1 VNPIFIRYF
10 NKVTNEEDWEGRKLL
25 LEIGI
30 GLTIAFLI
38 YLLVNGIN
46 VLPIIIMVGFGYMLY
61 SLMDRSNLIKNS
73 SKIITS
79 DQGVT
84 FDNIG
89 GQEVA
94 KNELLE
100 ALNFIKNFDEAQKM
114 GIRPLRGIML
124 TGAPGTGKTLMAK
137 AATSYIDSVFVSA
150 SGSEFIEMYAGVGAQ
165 RVRQLFDGARAM
177 AKKASK
183 KHGVIFIDEIEVI
196 AGTRGRHTSHL
207 EYDQTLNQLL
217 VEMDGIS
224 STDEINLLVIAAT
237 NRPDII
243 DPALI
248 RPGRFDRIVNVDLPD
263 REGRLEILKLHTK
276 DKPIA
281 DNVDLEQIAK
291 ETFGFSGAHLEN
303 LCNEAAIF
311 AMRENN
317 KQISQKNFMEAI
329 DKVIMGEKL
338 NRKPTE
344 EERKRIAI
352 HESGH
357 AIVSEHFNP
366 NSVSTI
372 TITSRGQALGYIR
385 QTFDDDIY
393 LYTRQYLESQIAVS
407 LAGAAAEEIVLGD
420 SSTGASND
428 FEQAVKLAKK
438 MIYSGM
444 SELSVV
450 DKDSLP
456 SEKLH
461 KVISDI
467 LSTQKT
473 TVEKMIHEKKEIL
486 KSVVDYLMENEK
498 IDGYTFREL
507 LKKSQAA

>member
-1 VNPIFIRYF
+1 M
-10 NKVTNEEDWEGRKLL
+10 L
-25 LEIGI
+25 LEIGL
-30 GLTIAFLI
+30 GLGIASLI
-38 YLLVNGIN
+38 YLFINGIN
-46 VLPIIIMVGFGYMLY
+46 VLPVIILLGFAYMLY
-61 SLMDRSNLIKNS
+61 TMMEKSNLIKNP

-79 DQGVT
+79 DQGIT
-84 FDNIG
+84 FDQIG

-100 ALNFIKNFDEAQKM
+100 ALDFIKNFEEAKKM

-137 AATSYIDSVFVSA
+137 AATSYIDSIFVSA

-183 KHGVIFIDEIEVI
+183 KHGVIFIDEVEVI

-224 STDEINLLVIAAT
+224 SSDDVNILVIAAT

-243 DPALI
+243 DPALM
-248 RPGRFDRIVNVDLPD
+248 RPGRFDRIVKVDLPD

-276 DKPIA
+276 DKPVA
-281 DNVDLEQIAK
+281 DDVDLEQIAK

-311 AMRENN
+311 AMRANN
-317 KQISQKNFMEAI
+317 KQISQKNFIEAI

-344 EERKRIAI
+344 EERNRIAI

-357 AIVSEHFNP
+357 ALISEHFNP

-385 QTFDDDIY
+385 QTPEDDIY
-393 LYTRQYLESQIAVS
+393 LYTKPYLESQIAVS
-407 LAGAAAEEIVLGD
+407 LAGAAAEKILLGD

-428 FEQAVKLAKK
+428 FEQAVALAKR
-438 MIYSGM
+438 MIFSGM
-444 SELSVV
+444 SELGVV

-467 LSTQKT
+467 LSTQKLV
-473 TVEKMIHEKKEIL
+473 VEKMIEEKQDVL
-486 KSVVDYLMENEK
+486 KIIVDYLMENEK
-498 IDGYTFREL
+498 IDGQTFKEL

>member
-1 VNPIFIRYF
+1 MLF
-10 NKVTNEEDWEGRKLL
+10 
-25 LEIGI
+25 EIVI
-30 GLTIAFLI
+30 GVGIAFLV
-38 YLLVNGIN
+38 YLFINGIN
-46 VLPIIIMVGFGYMLY
+46 VLPVIIMLGFAYMLY
-61 SLMDRSNLIKNS
+61 GIMDKSNLIKNP

-79 DQGVT
+79 DQGIT
-84 FDNIG
+84 FDQIG

-100 ALNFIKNFDEAQKM
+100 ALNFIKNFDEAKKM

-137 AATSYIDSVFVSA
+137 AATSYIDSIFVSV

-165 RVRQLFDGARAM
+165 RVRQLFNGARTM
-177 AKKASK
+177 ARKASK
-183 KHGVIFIDEIEVI
+183 KHGVIFIDEIEVM

-224 STDEINLLVIAAT
+224 YSDDVNLLVIAAT

-243 DPALI
+243 DPALM
-248 RPGRFDRIVNVDLPD
+248 RPGRFDRIVKVDLPD

-276 DKPIA
+276 GKPLA
-281 DNVDLEQIAK
+281 NDVDLEQIAK

-311 AMRENN
+311 ALRVNS
-317 KQISQKNFMEAI
+317 KQISQKNFIEAI

-357 AIVSEHFNP
+357 ALISEHFNP

-385 QTFDDDIY
+385 QTPDDDIY
-393 LYTRQYLESQIAVS
+393 LYTKQYLESQIAVA
-407 LAGAAAEEIVLGD
+407 LAGAVAEEILLGD
-420 SSTGASND
+420 CSTGAASD
-428 FEQAVKLAKK
+428 LEQAVNLAKR
-438 MIYSGM
+438 MIFSGM

-456 SEKLH
+456 SGKLH
-461 KVISDI
+461 KAISDI
-467 LSTQKT
+467 LSTQKSI
-473 TVEKMIHEKKEIL
+473 VEKMIQEKQDVL
-486 KSVVDYLMENEK
+486 KTVVEHLMENEK
-498 IDGYTFREL
+498 VDGRNFREL

>member
-1 VNPIFIRYF
+1 M
-10 NKVTNEEDWEGRKLL
+10 L

-30 GLTIAFLI
+30 GLGIAILI
-38 YLLVNGIN
+38 YLFINGIN
-46 VLPIIIMVGFGYMLY
+46 VLPVIIMLGFAYMLY
-61 SLMDRSNLIKNS
+61 SIMGRSNLIKNP

-79 DQGVT
+79 DQGIT
-84 FDNIG
+84 FDHIG

-100 ALNFIKNFDEAQKM
+100 ALDFIKNFDEAKEM

-137 AATSYIDSVFVSA
+137 AATSYIDSIFVSA

-165 RVRQLFDGARAM
+165 RVRQLFDGARTLAR
-177 AKKASK
+177 KASK
-183 KHGVIFIDEIEVI
+183 RHGVIFIDEIEVI

-224 STDEINLLVIAAT
+224 SDDDVNLLVIAAT

-243 DPALI
+243 DTALM
-248 RPGRFDRIVNVDLPD
+248 RPGRFDRIVKVDLPD

-276 DKPIA
+276 DKPLA
-281 DNVDLEQIAK
+281 SNVNLEQIAK

-311 AMRENN
+311 AMRANN
-317 KQISQKNFMEAI
+317 KKISQKNFLEAI

-357 AIVSEHFNP
+357 ALISEHFNP

-385 QTFDDDIY
+385 QTPDDDIY
-393 LYTRQYLESQIAVS
+393 LYTKKYLESQIAVS
-407 LAGAAAEEIVLGD
+407 LAGAAAEKILLGD
-420 SSTGASND
+420 SSTGASSD
-428 FEQAVKLAKK
+428 FEQAVNLAKK

-467 LSTQKT
+467 LSSQKK
-473 TVEKMIHEKKEIL
+473 TVEKIIQEKQDLL
-486 KSVVDYLMENEK
+486 KLVVDYLIENEK
-498 IDGYTFREL
+498 IEGHTLREL
-507 LKKSQAA
+507 IKQSQVVA

>member
-1 VNPIFIRYF
+1 LF
-10 NKVTNEEDWEGRKLL
+10 
-25 LEIGI
+25 EISI
-30 GLTIAFLI
+30 GLGIALVV
-38 YLLVNGIN
+38 YLALNGVN
-46 VLPIIIMVGFGYMLY
+46 VLPVMIMMGFAYMIY
-61 SLMDRSNLIKNS
+61 NIMDRNNLIKS
-73 SKIITS
+73 PQKIIANS
-79 DQGVT
+79 QNIT
-84 FDNIG
+84 FDQIG

-94 KNELLE
+94 KNELIE
-100 ALNFIKNFDEAQKM
+100 ALNFIKNFDEARKM
-114 GIRPLRGIML
+114 GIRPLRGILL

-165 RVRQLFDGARAM
+165 RVRQLFETARTM

-196 AGTRGRHTSHL
+196 AGTRGRHSSHL

-224 STDEINLLVIAAT
+224 SSDDVNILVIAAT

-243 DPALI
+243 DPALL
-248 RPGRFDRIVNVDLPD
+248 RPGRFDRIVRVDLPD
-263 REGRLEILKLHTK
+263 KDGRLEILKLHTK
-276 DKPIA
+276 DKPLA

-311 AMRENN
+311 ALREN
-317 KQISQKNFMEAI
+317 KKHITQKNFLEAI

-338 NRKPTE
+338 NRKPSE
-344 EERKRIAI
+344 EERRRIAI

-357 AIVSEHFNP
+357 ALISEYFNP

-385 QTFDDDIY
+385 QIPDDDMY
-393 LYTRQYLESQIAVS
+393 LYTKQYLQSQIAIA
-407 LAGAAAEEIVLGD
+407 LAGAIAEEVVLGD
-420 SSTGASND
+420 SSTGASSD
-428 FEQAVKLAKK
+428 FEHATNLAKK
-438 MIYSGM
+438 IIFSGM
-444 SELSVV
+444 SELDIV

-456 SEKLH
+456 SEKLY

-467 LSTQKT
+467 LSEQKSAVKKLIKENLDLLTQ
-473 TVEKMIHEKKEIL
+473 
-486 KSVVDYLMENEK
+486 VVDYLMENER
-498 IDGYTFREL
+498 IDGEKFREL
-507 LKKSQAA
+507 IKSLQVA

>member
-1 VNPIFIRYF
+1 MGNRRRG
-10 NKVTNEEDWEGRKLL
+10 ELL
-25 LEIGI
+25 LEVGI
-30 GLTIAFLI
+30 GLGIAFLAF
-38 YLLVNGIN
+38 LLINGIN
-46 VLPIIIMVGFGYMLY
+46 VLPMIIMLGFAYMLY
-61 SLMDRSNLIKNS
+61 NILDKGNLMKNPA
-73 SKIITS
+73 KIISNTQ
-79 DQGVT
+79 DIT
-84 FDNIG
+84 FDKIG
-89 GQEVA
+89 GQDVA

-100 ALNFIKNFDEAQKM
+100 ALDFIKNFDEAKKM

-124 TGAPGTGKTLMAK
+124 VGAPGTGKTLMAK
-137 AATSYIDSVFVSA
+137 AATSYIDSIFVSA

-165 RVRQLFDGARAM
+165 RVRQLFEGARTM

-196 AGTRGRHTSHL
+196 AGTRGRNTSHL

-224 STDEINLLVIAAT
+224 SNDDINLLVIAAT

-243 DPALI
+243 DPALM
-248 RPGRFDRIVNVDLPD
+248 RPGRFDRIVKVDLPD
-263 REGRLEILKLHTK
+263 KDGRLEILKLHTK
-276 DKPIA
+276 DKPLDI
-281 DNVDLEQIAK
+281 DVDLEQIAK

-311 AMRENN
+311 AMREQN
-317 KQISQKNFMEAI
+317 KKISQKNFIEAI

-344 EERKRIAI
+344 DERKRIAI

-357 AIVSEHFNP
+357 ALISEYFNP

-385 QTFDDDIY
+385 QTPEDDIY
-393 LYTRQYLESQIAVS
+393 LYTKQYLESQIAVA
-407 LAGAAAEEIVLGD
+407 LAGAVAEEKLLGD

-428 FEQAVKLAKK
+428 FEQAVDLAKK
-438 MIYSGM
+438 IIFSGM

-461 KVISDI
+461 KVISNI
-467 LSTQKT
+467 LLQQKSI
-473 TVEKMIHEKKEIL
+473 VENIIEEKQDVL
-486 KSVVDYLMENEK
+486 KLIVDYLMENEK
-498 IDGYTFREL
+498 IDGNNFRKLL
-507 LKKSQAA
+507 LKSQVA

>member
-1 VNPIFIRYF
+1 
-10 NKVTNEEDWEGRKLL
+10 LL
-25 LEIGI
+25 FEIAI
-30 GLTIAFLI
+30 GLGIALVI
-38 YLLVNGIN
+38 YLAINGIN
-46 VLPIIIMVGFGYMLY
+46 ILPLIIMLGFSYMIY
-61 SLMDRSNLIKNS
+61 NIIDRNNLVKNPQ
-73 SKIITS
+73 KIITNN
-79 DQGVT
+79 QKIT
-84 FDNIG
+84 FDQIG

-94 KNELLE
+94 KNELIE
-100 ALNFIKNFDEAQKM
+100 ALNFIKNFDQAKKM
-114 GIRPLRGIML
+114 GIRPIKGILL

-165 RVRQLFDGARAM
+165 RVRQLFDTARTM

-196 AGTRGRHTSHL
+196 AGTRGRHSSHL

-224 STDEINLLVIAAT
+224 SSDDVNILVIAAT

-243 DPALI
+243 DPALL
-248 RPGRFDRIVNVDLPD
+248 RPGRFDRIVRVDLPD
-263 REGRLEILKLHTK
+263 KDDRLEILKLHTRG
-276 DKPIA
+276 KPLA
-281 DNVDLEQIAK
+281 EDVDLEQIAK

-311 AMRENN
+311 ALREN
-317 KQISQKNFMEAI
+317 KSQIAQKNFLEAI

-338 NRKPTE
+338 NRKPSE
-344 EERKRIAI
+344 EERRRIAI

-357 AIVSEHFNP
+357 ALVSEHFNP

-385 QTFDDDIY
+385 QIPDDDMY
-393 LYTRQYLESQIAVS
+393 LYTKQYLQSQIAIA
-407 LAGAAAEEIVLGD
+407 LAGAVAEEVVLGD
-420 SSTGASND
+420 SSTGAASD
-428 FEQAVKLAKK
+428 FEQATDIARK
-438 MIYSGM
+438 MIFSGM
-444 SELSVV
+444 SVLNIV

-456 SEKLH
+456 SEQLH

-467 LSTQKT
+467 LSEQKAA
-473 TVEKMIHEKKEIL
+473 VKKLIEEKL
-486 KSVVDYLMENEK
+486 DSLTLVVDYLMESER
-498 IDGYTFREL
+498 IDGEKFRQL
-507 LKKSQAA
+507 ISTIQVV

>member
-1 VNPIFIRYF
+1 MGNRRRG
-10 NKVTNEEDWEGRKLL
+10 ELL
-25 LEIGI
+25 LEVGI
-30 GLTIAFLI
+30 GLGIAFLAF
-38 YLLVNGIN
+38 LLINGIN
-46 VLPIIIMVGFGYMLY
+46 VLPMIIMLGFAYMLY
-61 SLMDRSNLIKNS
+61 NILDKGNLMKNPA
-73 SKIITS
+73 KIISNTQ
-79 DQGVT
+79 DIT
-84 FDNIG
+84 FDKIG

-100 ALNFIKNFDEAQKM
+100 ALDFIKNFDEAKKM

-124 TGAPGTGKTLMAK
+124 VGAPGTGKTLMAK
-137 AATSYIDSVFVSA
+137 AATSYIDSIFVSA

-165 RVRQLFDGARAM
+165 RVRQLFEGARTM

-196 AGTRGRHTSHL
+196 AGTRGRNTSHL

-224 STDEINLLVIAAT
+224 SNDDINLLVIAAT

-243 DPALI
+243 DPALM
-248 RPGRFDRIVNVDLPD
+248 RPGRFDRIVKVDLPD
-263 REGRLEILKLHTK
+263 KDGRLEILKLHTK
-276 DKPIA
+276 DKPLDI
-281 DNVDLEQIAK
+281 DVDLEQIAK

-311 AMRENN
+311 AMREQNQ
-317 KQISQKNFMEAI
+317 KISQKNFIEAI

-344 EERKRIAI
+344 DERKRIAI

-357 AIVSEHFNP
+357 ALISEYFNP

-372 TITSRGQALGYIR
+372 TITPRGQALGYIR
-385 QTFDDDIY
+385 QTPEDDIY
-393 LYTRQYLESQIAVS
+393 LYTKQYLESQIAVA
-407 LAGAAAEEIVLGD
+407 LAGAVAEEKLLGD

-428 FEQAVKLAKK
+428 FEQAVDLAKK
-438 MIYSGM
+438 IIFSGM

-461 KVISDI
+461 KVISNI
-467 LSTQKT
+467 LLQQKSI
-473 TVEKMIHEKKEIL
+473 VENIIEEKQDVL
-486 KSVVDYLMENEK
+486 KLIVDYLMENEK
-498 IDGYTFREL
+498 IDGNNFRKLL
-507 LKKSQAA
+507 LKSQVA

>member
-1 VNPIFIRYF
+1 MGNRRRG
-10 NKVTNEEDWEGRKLL
+10 ELL
-25 LEIGI
+25 LEVGI
-30 GLTIAFLI
+30 GLGIAFLAF
-38 YLLVNGIN
+38 LLINGIN
-46 VLPIIIMVGFGYMLY
+46 VLPMIIMLGFAYMLY
-61 SLMDRSNLIKNS
+61 NILDKGNLMKNPA
-73 SKIITS
+73 KIISNTQ
-79 DQGVT
+79 DIT
-84 FDNIG
+84 FDKIG

-100 ALNFIKNFDEAQKM
+100 ALDFIKNFDEAKKM

-124 TGAPGTGKTLMAK
+124 VGAPGTGKTLMAK
-137 AATSYIDSVFVSA
+137 AATSYIDSIFVSA

-165 RVRQLFDGARAM
+165 RVRQLFEGARTM

-196 AGTRGRHTSHL
+196 AGTRGRNTSHL

-224 STDEINLLVIAAT
+224 SNDDINLLVIAAT

-243 DPALI
+243 DPALM
-248 RPGRFDRIVNVDLPD
+248 RPGRFDRIVKVDLPD
-263 REGRLEILKLHTK
+263 KDGRLEILKLHTK
-276 DKPIA
+276 DKPLDI
-281 DNVDLEQIAK
+281 DVDLEQIAK

-311 AMRENN
+311 AMREQNQ
-317 KQISQKNFMEAI
+317 KISQKNFIEAI

-344 EERKRIAI
+344 DERKRIAI

-357 AIVSEHFNP
+357 ALISEYFNP

-385 QTFDDDIY
+385 QTPEDDIY
-393 LYTRQYLESQIAVS
+393 LYTKQYLESQIAVA
-407 LAGAAAEEIVLGD
+407 LAGAVAEEKLLGD

-428 FEQAVKLAKK
+428 FEQAVDLAKK
-438 MIYSGM
+438 IIFSGM

-461 KVISDI
+461 KVISNI
-467 LSTQKT
+467 LLQQKSI
-473 TVEKMIHEKKEIL
+473 VENIIEEKQDVL
-486 KSVVDYLMENEK
+486 KLIVDYLMENEK
-498 IDGYTFREL
+498 IDGNNFRKLL
-507 LKKSQAA
+507 LKSQVA

>member
-1 VNPIFIRYF
+1 MGNRRRG
-10 NKVTNEEDWEGRKLL
+10 ELL
-25 LEIGI
+25 LELGI
-30 GLTIAFLI
+30 SLGIAFLAF
-38 YLLVNGIN
+38 LLINGIN
-46 VLPIIIMVGFGYMLY
+46 VLPMIIMLGFAYMLY
-61 SLMDRSNLIKNS
+61 NILDKGNLMKNPA
-73 SKIITS
+73 KIISNTQ
-79 DQGVT
+79 DIT
-84 FDNIG
+84 FDKIG

-100 ALNFIKNFDEAQKM
+100 ALDFIKNFDEAKKM

-124 TGAPGTGKTLMAK
+124 VGAPGTGKTLMAK
-137 AATSYIDSVFVSA
+137 AATSYIDSIFVSA

-165 RVRQLFDGARAM
+165 RVRQLFEGARTM

-196 AGTRGRHTSHL
+196 AGTRGRNTSHL

-224 STDEINLLVIAAT
+224 SNDDINLLVIAAT

-243 DPALI
+243 DPALM
-248 RPGRFDRIVNVDLPD
+248 RPGRFDRIVKVDLPD
-263 REGRLEILKLHTK
+263 KDGRLEILKLHTK
-276 DKPIA
+276 DKPLDI
-281 DNVDLEQIAK
+281 DVDLEQIAK

-311 AMRENN
+311 AMREQN
-317 KQISQKNFMEAI
+317 KKISQKNFIEAI

-344 EERKRIAI
+344 DERKRIAI

-357 AIVSEHFNP
+357 ALISEYFNP

-385 QTFDDDIY
+385 QTPEDDIY
-393 LYTRQYLESQIAVS
+393 LYTKQYLESQIAVA
-407 LAGAAAEEIVLGD
+407 LAGAVAEEKLLGD

-428 FEQAVKLAKK
+428 FEQAVDLAKK
-438 MIYSGM
+438 IIFSGM

-461 KVISDI
+461 KVISNI
-467 LSTQKT
+467 LLQQKSI
-473 TVEKMIHEKKEIL
+473 VENIVGEKQDVL
-486 KSVVDYLMENEK
+486 KLIVDYLMENEK
-498 IDGYTFREL
+498 IDGNNFRKLL
-507 LKKSQAA
+507 LKSQVA

>member
-1 VNPIFIRYF
+1 M
-10 NKVTNEEDWEGRKLL
+10 L
-25 LEIGI
+25 LEVGI
-30 GLTIAFLI
+30 GLGIAFLAF
-38 YLLVNGIN
+38 LLINGIN
-46 VLPIIIMVGFGYMLY
+46 VLPMIIMLGFAYMLY
-61 SLMDRSNLIKNS
+61 NILDKGNLMKNPA
-73 SKIITS
+73 KIISNTQ
-79 DQGVT
+79 DIT
-84 FDNIG
+84 FDKIG

-100 ALNFIKNFDEAQKM
+100 ALDFIKNFDEAKKM

-124 TGAPGTGKTLMAK
+124 VGAPGTGKTLMAK
-137 AATSYIDSVFVSA
+137 AATSYIDSIFVSA

-165 RVRQLFDGARAM
+165 RVRQLFEGARNM

-196 AGTRGRHTSHL
+196 AGTRGRNTSHL

-224 STDEINLLVIAAT
+224 SNDDINLLVIAAT

-243 DPALI
+243 DPALM
-248 RPGRFDRIVNVDLPD
+248 RPGRFDRIVKVDLPD
-263 REGRLEILKLHTK
+263 KDGRLEILKLHTK
-276 DKPIA
+276 DKPLDI
-281 DNVDLEQIAK
+281 DVDLEQIAK

-311 AMRENN
+311 AMREQNQ
-317 KQISQKNFMEAI
+317 KISQKNFIEAI

-344 EERKRIAI
+344 DERKRIAI

-357 AIVSEHFNP
+357 ALVSEHFNP

-385 QTFDDDIY
+385 QTPEDDIY
-393 LYTRQYLESQIAVS
+393 LYTKQYLESQIAVA
-407 LAGAAAEEIVLGD
+407 LAGAVAEEKLLGN

-428 FEQAVKLAKK
+428 FEQAVDLAKK
-438 MIYSGM
+438 IIFSGM

-461 KVISDI
+461 KVISNI
-467 LSTQKT
+467 LLQQKSI
-473 TVEKMIHEKKEIL
+473 VENIIEEKQDVL
-486 KSVVDYLMENEK
+486 KLIVDYLMENEK
-498 IDGYTFREL
+498 IDGNNFRKLL
-507 LKKSQAA
+507 LKSQVA

>member
-1 VNPIFIRYF
+1 M
-10 NKVTNEEDWEGRKLL
+10 L

-30 GLTIAFLI
+30 GLGIAFLI
-38 YLLVNGIN
+38 YLFVNGIN
-46 VLPIIIMVGFGYMLY
+46 ALPVIIMLGFAYMLY
-61 SLMDRSNLIKNS
+61 SIMDRSNLIKNP

-79 DQGVT
+79 DQGIT
-84 FDNIG
+84 FDQIG
-89 GQEVA
+89 GQEIA

-100 ALNFIKNFDEAQKM
+100 ALDFIKNFDEAKKM

-137 AATSYIDSVFVSA
+137 AATSYIDSIFVSA

-165 RVRQLFDGARAM
+165 RVRQLFDGARTM
-177 AKKASK
+177 ARKASK
-183 KHGVIFIDEIEVI
+183 RHCVIFIDEIEVI

-224 STDEINLLVIAAT
+224 SSDDVNLLVIAAT

-243 DPALI
+243 DPALM
-248 RPGRFDRIVNVDLPD
+248 RPGRFDRIVKVDLPD

-276 DKPIA
+276 DKPLA
-281 DNVDLEQIAK
+281 GDVDLEQIAK
-291 ETFGFSGAHLEN
+291 ETFGFSGAHLES

-311 AMRENN
+311 AMRANN
-317 KQISQKNFMEAI
+317 KQISQKNFIEAI

-357 AIVSEHFNP
+357 ALVSEHFNP

-385 QTFDDDIY
+385 QTTDDDIY
-393 LYTRQYLESQIAVS
+393 LYTKQYLESQIAVS
-407 LAGAAAEEIVLGD
+407 LAGAAAEKILLGD

-428 FEQAVKLAKK
+428 FEQAVNLAKK
-438 MIYSGM
+438 IIFSGM
-444 SELSVV
+444 SELGVV

-467 LSTQKT
+467 LSTQKSV
-473 TVEKMIHEKKEIL
+473 VEKMIEDKQDVL
-486 KSVVDYLMENEK
+486 KLVVDYLMENEK
-498 IDGYTFREL
+498 IDGQNFREL
-507 LKKSQAA
+507 LRKYEAA

>member
-1 VNPIFIRYF
+1 MGNRRRG
-10 NKVTNEEDWEGRKLL
+10 ELL
-25 LEIGI
+25 LEVGI
-30 GLTIAFLI
+30 GLGIAFLAF
-38 YLLVNGIN
+38 LLINGIN
-46 VLPIIIMVGFGYMLY
+46 VLPMIIMLGFAYMLY
-61 SLMDRSNLIKNS
+61 NILDKGNLMKNPA
-73 SKIITS
+73 KIISNTQ
-79 DQGVT
+79 DIT
-84 FDNIG
+84 FDKIG
-89 GQEVA
+89 GQDVA

-100 ALNFIKNFDEAQKM
+100 ALDFIKNFDEAKKM

-124 TGAPGTGKTLMAK
+124 VGAPGTGKTLMAK
-137 AATSYIDSVFVSA
+137 AATSYIDSIFVSA

-165 RVRQLFDGARAM
+165 RVRQLFEGARTM

-196 AGTRGRHTSHL
+196 AGTRGRNTSHL

-224 STDEINLLVIAAT
+224 SNDDINLLVIAAT

-243 DPALI
+243 DPALM
-248 RPGRFDRIVNVDLPD
+248 RPGRFDRIVKVDLPD
-263 REGRLEILKLHTK
+263 KDGRLEILKLHTK
-276 DKPIA
+276 DKPLDI
-281 DNVDLEQIAK
+281 DVDLEQIAK

-311 AMRENN
+311 AMREQN
-317 KQISQKNFMEAI
+317 KKISQKNFIEAI

-344 EERKRIAI
+344 DERKRIAI

-357 AIVSEHFNP
+357 ALISEYFNP

-372 TITSRGQALGYIR
+372 TITPRGQALGYIR
-385 QTFDDDIY
+385 QTPEDDIY
-393 LYTRQYLESQIAVS
+393 LYTKQYLESQIAVA
-407 LAGAAAEEIVLGD
+407 LAGAVAEEKLLGD

-428 FEQAVKLAKK
+428 FEQAVDLAKK
-438 MIYSGM
+438 IIFSGM

-461 KVISDI
+461 KVISNI
-467 LSTQKT
+467 LLQQKSI
-473 TVEKMIHEKKEIL
+473 VENIIEEKQDVL
-486 KSVVDYLMENEK
+486 KLIVDYLMENEK
-498 IDGYTFREL
+498 IDGNNFRKLL
-507 LKKSQAA
+507 LKSQVA

>member
-1 VNPIFIRYF
+1 MLV
-10 NKVTNEEDWEGRKLL
+10 
-25 LEIGI
+25 EIGV
-30 GLTIAFLI
+30 GLGIAFAI
-38 YLLVNGIN
+38 FLVIKGVNI
-46 VLPIIIMVGFGYMLY
+46 LPVIIILGFSYMLY
-61 SLMDRSNLIKNS
+61 NLTRSNLVRNP
-73 SKIITS
+73 SKVITN
-79 DQGVT
+79 DHGIT
-84 FDNIG
+84 FDQIG

-100 ALNFIKNFDEAQKM
+100 ALDFIKNFDKAKKM
-114 GIRPLRGIML
+114 GIRPLKGIML
-124 TGAPGTGKTLMAK
+124 TGDPGTGKTLMAK

-165 RVRQLFDGARAM
+165 RVRQLFNGARAM

-196 AGTRGRHTSHL
+196 AGIRGRHSSHL

-224 STDEINLLVIAAT
+224 SGDDVNLLVIAAT
-237 NRPDII
+237 NRADII
-243 DPALI
+243 DPALM
-248 RPGRFDRIVNVDLPD
+248 RPGRFDRIVKVDLPD
-263 REGRLEILKLHTK
+263 KEGRLEILKLHTK
-276 DKPIA
+276 DKPLA
-281 DNVDLEQIAK
+281 DDVDLNQIAR

-303 LCNEAAIF
+303 LCNEAAIL
-311 AMRENN
+311 AMRGDNTEVNH
-317 KQISQKNFMEAI
+317 KYFIEAI

-357 AIVSEHFNP
+357 ALVSELFNP
-366 NSVSTI
+366 NSVSAI
-372 TITSRGQALGYIR
+372 TITSRGQALGYMR
-385 QTFDDDIY
+385 QTSEDDIY
-393 LYTRQYLESQIAVS
+393 LYTKQYLESQIAVS
-407 LAGAAAEEIVLGD
+407 LAGAVAEEKILGD
-420 SSTGASND
+420 SSTGASGD

-438 MIYSGM
+438 MVFSGM

-456 SEKLH
+456 SEKLY

-467 LSTQKT
+467 LSMQKNI
-473 TVEKMIHEKKEIL
+473 VEKMIDKKRNVL
-486 KSVVDYLMENEK
+486 KIIVDYLMENEK
-498 IDGYTFREL
+498 IDGNHFRNI
-507 LKKSQAA
+507 LKKSKVA